1 MRNFIYFLTGL
12 TDILCNWDD
21 KNKRYGVKEEEN
33 KRCVILFLFWQVQKE
48 KKQTVFV
55 RNGFVSSHCQAIS
68 GSVNLLALVRSVCAC
83 LHTTTATNVLTPLAT
98 NTVALK
104 LYMVN
109 SSYSENPREN
119 AHTHTKNKSENH
131 GQGNRSNT
139 VLLYFT
145 NWTCPGLAT
154 SSRCSA
160 FQKSHSRSLATRSQ

>member
-1 MRNFIYFLTGL
+1 MRREG
-12 TDILCNWDD
+12 
-21 KNKRYGVKEEEN
+21 KKK
-33 KRCVILFLFWQVQKE
+33 KRCIILFLFWQVQKE

-119 AHTHTKNKSENH
+119 AHTHTKNKRENH

-145 NWTCPGLAT
+145 NWTCPGSGNVVPLFCVSEISFPLACHT
-154 SSRCSA
+154 QSV
-160 FQKSHSRSLATRSQ
+160 KEI

>member
-1 MRNFIYFLTGL
+1 MRNFIYFLTGQNA
-12 TDILCNWDD
+12 TFCVIETRRINGAAWR
-21 KNKRYGVKEEEN
+21 KKK
-33 KRCVILFLFWQVQKE
+33 KRCIILFLFWQVQKE

-119 AHTHTKNKSENH
+119 AHTHTKIRGKIMAK
-131 GQGNRSNT
+131 GTGAIQFCYTLPIGR
-139 VLLYFT
+139 VL
-145 NWTCPGLAT
+145 GLAT